1 VLLEILLFGGEADV
15 HATIAMSG
23 SRGGVTLRTTPPPF
37 AGTYSEYHRRLQVV
51 LAGRSAEEIVL
62 SEASHGAG
70 GRRGSDLHQAAAL
83 AAAMVGSLGVV
94 GRNDL
99 LFLAPHEDTDELLS
113 YVDVRTTAR
122 AELAK
127 AEEACRSTLIS
138 HRAAL
143 DEIAATLLRVGRID
157 GVIATAIIDAH
168 RQMKGRK

>member
-1 VLLEILLFGGEADV
+1 LLEILLCGGEANV

-23 SRGGVTLRTTPPPF
+23 SRGGETLRTKPPPF
-37 AGTYSEYHRRLQVV
+37 AGTYSEYHRRLQVL

-62 SEASHGAG
+62 SEASHFAG

-83 AAAMVGSLGVV
+83 AAAMVGSLGIV

-113 YVDVRTTAR
+113 YVDVRTTVR
-122 AELAK
+122 AELVK
-127 AEEACRSTLIS
+127 AEEACRSMLIS

-143 DEIAATLLRVGRID
+143 DKIAATLLQAGRID
-157 GVIATAIIDAH
+157 GATAAAIIGTH
-168 RQMKGRK
+168 RETKEGE